1 MDENQSNKTETE
13 NEEHLRTE
21 PGILAFGL
29 GRRLTNEESCHL
41 RVSEKSGKYE
51 VL

>member
-1 MDENQSNKTETE
+1 MDEYQSNKTKTE

-29 GRRLTNEESCHL
+29 GRRLTSKK
-41 RVSEKSGKYE
+41 V
-51 VL
+51 VT